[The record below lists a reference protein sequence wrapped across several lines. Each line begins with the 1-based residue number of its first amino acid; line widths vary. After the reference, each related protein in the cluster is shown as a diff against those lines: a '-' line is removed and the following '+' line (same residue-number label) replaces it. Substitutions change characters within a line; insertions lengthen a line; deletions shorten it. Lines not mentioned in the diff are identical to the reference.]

1 MATIKCI
8 NSKASLKKAVDYIQN
23 KEKGSLGFAKDCNT
37 KRATQQMMMIK
48 NLWDKKDGRAYKHF
62 TVSFHQD
69 EKITEREVAEFTME
83 LINRSDMFEDFQVVG
98 AVHNDRDHLHSHF
111 IVNSVSYVDG
121 HKFHQS
127 KKDLQNLKNLCDEIC
142 NEKGLTITEKGKTFE
157 QTEREELS
165 AYSKET
171 YRMLKKAEEGKVDS
185 YVTNIAL
192 EVLTA
197 KEQATSKDEFVEM
210 LLERGIKTD
219 WKENRKYITFTD
231 IEREKQGLQKCK
243 VRHNRLEQYFNMEFG
258 KEELENEF
266 KRNASKEI
274 ATREEERRERE
285 FESFIAD
292 ARNERRATT
301 SVITD
306 SAIEISQSTIERG
319 RREERRR
326 DQQAERREQDAARAD
341 REELQKRLDEER
353 EREERERAER
363 REKLLRK
370 AREEAEY
377 ERASSKG
384 YEPEL

>member
-1 MATIKCI
+1 
-8 NSKASLKKAVDYIQN
+8 
-23 KEKGSLGFAKDCNT
+23 
-37 KRATQQMMMIK
+37 
-48 NLWDKKDGRAYKHF
+48 
-62 TVSFHQD
+62 
-69 EKITEREVAEFTME
+69 
-83 LINRSDMFEDFQVVG
+83 MFEDFQVVG

>member
-23 KEKGSLGFAKDCNT
+23 KEKGSLGFAKDCNI
-37 KRATQQMMMIK
+37 KRATQQMLMIK

-83 LINRSDMFEDFQVVG
+83 LINRSDMFDDFQVIG
-98 AVHNDRDHLHSHF
+98 SVHNDKDHLHSHF

-142 NEKGLTITEKGKTFE
+142 KEKGLTITEKGKTFE
-157 QTEREELS
+157 KTEREELS

-185 YVTNIAL
+185 YVTNIAV
-192 EVLTA
+192 EVLTV

-210 LLERGIKTD
+210 LLDRGIKTE
-219 WKENRKYITFTD
+219 WKDNRKYITFTD
-231 IEREKQGLQKCK
+231 LEREKQGLQKCK

-266 KRNASKEI
+266 TRNASKEI
-274 ATREEERRERE
+274 ATREEERREQE
-285 FESFIAD
+285 LESIIAD
-292 ARNERRATT
+292 ARDERRART
-301 SVITD
+301 SVITE
-306 SAIEISQSTIERG
+306 SAIGISQSTIERG

-326 DQQAERREQDAARAD
+326 DQQAERREQDLARED
-341 REELQKRLDEER
+341 REERNKRL
-353 EREERERAER
+353 AE
-363 REKLLRK
+363 RK
-370 AREEAEY
+370 AREERMRIEQ
-377 ERASSKG
+377 ERERIKRERERSRG

>member
-1 MATIKCI
+1 MATVKCI

-69 EKITEREVAEFTME
+69 ENITEREVAEFTME

-185 YVTNIAL
+185 YVTNIAV

-197 KEQATSKDEFVEM
+197 KEQATSKDEFIEM

-231 IEREKQGLQKCK
+231 REREKQGLQKCK
-243 VRHNRLEQYFNMEFG
+243 VRHNRLEQYFNMKFG

-266 KRNASKEI
+266 ERNAAKEI
-274 ATREEERRERE
+274 ARREEERRERE
-285 FESFIAD
+285 IESI
-292 ARNERRATT
+292 
-301 SVITD
+301 ITE
-306 SAIEISQSTIERG
+306 SAISISQSTVERG
-319 RREERRR
+319 TWEE
-326 DQQAERREQDAARAD
+326 ERREQRAERRSEDTARAD
-341 REELQKRLDEER
+341 REELQKRLDEKR
-353 EREERERAER
+353 KREERERIKRER
-363 REKLLRK
+363 
-370 AREEAEY
+370 
-377 ERASSKG
+377 ERAKKERERSKG

>member
-1 MATIKCI
+1 MP
-8 NSKASLKKAVDYIQN
+8 
-23 KEKGSLGFAKDCNT
+23 
-37 KRATQQMMMIK
+37 
-48 NLWDKKDGRAYKHF
+48 
-62 TVSFHQD
+62 
-69 EKITEREVAEFTME
+69 
-83 LINRSDMFEDFQVVG
+83 
-98 AVHNDRDHLHSHF
+98 

-142 NEKGLTITEKGKTFE
+142 KEKGLTITEKGKTFK

-185 YVTNIAL
+185 YVTNIAV

-197 KEQATSKDEFVEM
+197 KEQATSKVEFVEM
-210 LLERGIKTD
+210 LLEKGIRTD

-231 IEREKQGLQKCK
+231 IEREKQGLKKCK
-243 VRHNRLEQYFNMEFG
+243 VRNNRLEQYFNMEFG
-258 KEELENEF
+258 KDELENEF
-266 KRNASKEI
+266 ERNAEKEI
-274 ATREEERRERE
+274 ARREEDRRERE
-285 FESFIAD
+285 LESFI
-292 ARNERRATT
+292 
-301 SVITD
+301 ID
-306 SAIEISQSTIERG
+306 SRIEISQSTIERG

-326 DQQAERREQDAARAD
+326 DQQTERREQDTARAD

-363 REKLLRK
+363 ARKRAKKERER
-370 AREEAEY
+370 
-377 ERASSKG
+377 SKG